1 MNYERTLRSR
11 FGARAFRPVLLTVTL
26 LIFAGTAQAG
36 QTNKTFARDMAEALA
51 IHDRAQS
58 VGEEIEALEAFRKLS
73 DRYTDEWLPP
83 YWTAY
88 LATQVAR
95 LESRVDDFPQDLDPK
110 ALVRESSKHLGE
122 ARQRAGE
129 MDDTMASDFAVLEG
143 LITNFYATIVVET
156 DEERE
161 AWREKGNQ
169 AYKQAL
175 RLNPRNPLMHDVLV
189 GIQFFQE
196 GRDSREV
203 SAGLALLDH
212 AEAVFNQAPNRAL
225 TTYWNKDFIPF
236 WRTRGEARLAELLA
250 EE

>member
-1 MNYERTLRSR
+1 MNFETTTSR
-11 FGARAFRPVLLTVTL
+11 ARICFRKMGSILPVIFYLYSASSAFADPPSEAFT
-26 LIFAGTAQAG
+26 
-36 QTNKTFARDMAEALA
+36 RDMSESLE

-58 VGEEIEALEAFRKLS
+58 VGEEIKALQAFRKLS
-73 DRYTDEWLPP
+73 DRYSQEWLPP

-95 LESRVDDFPQDLDPK
+95 LKTRVDDFPEDIDPK
-110 ALVRESSKHLGE
+110 DLVRESSARLAE
-122 ARQRAGE
+122 ARLRAGKV
-129 MDDTMASDFAVLEG
+129 DDSTKSDFAVLEG
-143 LITNFYATIVVET
+143 LISHFFATLVAET
-156 DEERE
+156 DAERE
-161 AWREKGNQ
+161 GWREKGAQ

-175 RLNPRNPLMHDVLV
+175 RLNARNPLMHVQV

-212 AEAVFNQAPNRAL
+212 AEAVFSQAPNRAL
-225 TTYWNKDFIPF
+225 TTYWNQDFIPF

>member
-1 MNYERTLRSR
+1 MNFEATTRFRFRARTL
-11 FGARAFRPVLLTVTL
+11 RPVLLTVTL
-26 LIFAGTAQAG
+26 LFLAGAAQAG
-36 QTNKTFARDMAEALA
+36 QTNRTFARDMAEALA

-58 VGEEIEALEAFRKLS
+58 VGEEIEALEAFRKLC
-73 DRYTDEWLPP
+73 DQYVDEWLPP

-95 LESRVDDFPQDLDPK
+95 LESRVDDFPENIDPK
-110 ALVRESSKHLGE
+110 ALVRESSQRLEE
-122 ARQRAGE
+122 ARQRAGS

-175 RLNPRNPLMHDVLV
+175 RLNARNPLMHVMV

-236 WRTRGEARLAELLA
+236 WRTRGEARLAEILGD
-250 EE
+250 E